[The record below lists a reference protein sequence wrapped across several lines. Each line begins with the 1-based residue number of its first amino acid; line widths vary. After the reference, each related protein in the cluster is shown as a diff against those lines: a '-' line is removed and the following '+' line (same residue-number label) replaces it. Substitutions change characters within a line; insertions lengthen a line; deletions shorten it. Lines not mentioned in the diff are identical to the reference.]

1 MLGERVCL
9 PGALHPT
16 VSQVAHGHIHIQNGH
31 ASAHK
36 PPVVCPGITTPVTR
50 LVKAFIVC
58 ARHNPGKVVKTPQK
72 VTLKL
77 LYPFQRLQMEFIQL
91 PKNGT

>member
-1 MLGERVCL
+1 MLMG
-9 PGALHPT
+9 PGCWESPAPDSKSSSLRTHT
-16 VSQVAHGHIHIQNGH
+16 HIPNGH

-36 PPVVCPGITTPVTR
+36 PQVVCPGITTPVTR

-72 VTLKL
+72 VTPKL
-77 LYPFQRLQMEFIQL
+77 LYPFQRLQMDFTQL

>member
-1 MLGERVCL
+1 MLGERMCL

-16 VSQVAHGHIHIQNGH
+16 VSQVAYRHIHIQNGH

-36 PPVVCPGITTPVTR
+36 PQVVSPGITTPVTR
-50 LVKAFIVC
+50 LVKACIVC

-72 VTLKL
+72 VTPKL
-77 LYPFQRLQMEFIQL
+77 LYPFQRLQMDFIQL
-91 PKNGT
+91 PKSGT